1 MWGDWGR
8 GEGKRGWGGLLI
20 HLSFCCSFARSL
32 VRSFAHSFACLFAC
46 LLVRLLV
53 GLFAGLCFNLRKI
66 ANCCWHA
73 NLWLICFA
81 FCIVASTHTHT
92 RTHACTMCVRISW
105 VRRIVCLCV
114 CASAGVGVWGSRLL
128 HVNPFQLSNATKQER
143 SLKDSRTAMGPNGG

>member
-1 MWGDWGR
+1 MEEGK
-8 GEGKRGWGGLLI
+8 GKRGWGGLLI

-81 FCIVASTHTHT
+81 FCIVASTHSHAHTHT
-92 RTHACTMCVRISW
+92 HAQCVC
-105 VRRIVCLCV
+105 VFLECGALCV
-114 CASAGVGVWGSRLL
+114 CASVCVCVCAGVWSSRLL
-128 HVNPFQLSNATKQER
+128 HVNPFQLPNATLQER
-143 SLKDSRTAMGPNGG
+143 SRQESRTAVGPKGG